1 MENRNVDE
9 IIKEIARY
17 CRRSGAKKVVLFGS
31 RAKNTACERS
41 DIDIAVS
48 GVKVIEELEE
58 ALWEIPTLYKIDI
71 VDLDNCKNELLLED
85 IEKYGREIS
94 EEI

>member
-1 MENRNVDE
+1 MENRSVVE
-9 IIKEIARY
+9 VIKEIARY
-17 CRRSGAKKVVLFGS
+17 CKQYSANKVVLFGS
-31 RAKNTACERS
+31 RAKNTAGERS

-48 GVKVIEELEE
+48 GVTDMEGLEE
-58 ALWEIPTLYKIDI
+58 ALWEIPTLYKIDL

-85 IEKYGREIS
+85 IAKYGREIS

>member
-1 MENRNVDE
+1 MDRVKNT
-9 IIKEIARY
+9 IIKEIVRTCKQY
-17 CRRSGAKKVVLFGS
+17 GADKVVLFGS

-48 GVKVIEELEE
+48 GVGDIDELEE
-58 ALWEIPTLYKIDI
+58 ALWQIPTLYKIDL

-85 IEKYGREIS
+85 IATYGREIS
-94 EEI
+94 EEV